1 MKLSI
6 ETGDIAAWK
15 GDGIIVNLF
24 EGVKTPAGATGAVD
38 KALNGLLSR
47 LIEKGDIK
55 GKLGAATIVHTLDRL
70 PADRVCVVGLGKEDE
85 FTTDRVRQAAANGAR
100 ALRSAGAKRIAT
112 VVHGAGPS
120 GGLDSEHAA
129 QATAEGILL
138 GLWRFGKYHTENDD
152 VGEIQDVTVLER
164 EKGKLKAVEAGV
176 TRGRIIAEANN
187 LARDLANE
195 PGNVKTPTRLAEIAR
210 DIAQQNGLEFYVI
223 DRDQAHELGM
233 GAFLGV
239 AQGSAEPPA
248 MIVMRY
254 WGAGK
259 EGAPGL
265 GLIGKGITFDSGGIS
280 IKPSEHMEDM
290 KGDMSGGAAVI
301 GSMQAIAQLKPAINV
316 TGIVPAT
323 ENLPGGRAFKPGD
336 ILKASNG
343 KTIEVIS
350 TDAEGRLVLADALVY
365 ATRTLKLSP
374 VVDAATLTGAMVV
387 ALGNERTGVFT
398 NDKELADL
406 LFKIGEE
413 TGEKNWAMPMDPEY
427 HEMIKSDWADI
438 KNSAGRTA
446 GSITAAWFVRNFVG
460 DTPWAH
466 LDIAGSANIMGDAK
480 EQGYKNKWGSG
491 TPTRTFI
498 NLAMSLATK
507 SK

>member
-1 MKLSI
+1 MKLNV

-24 EGVKTPAGATGAVD
+24 EGVTTPAGATAAVD
-38 KALNGLLSR
+38 KALKGLLSR

-55 GKLGAATIVHTLDRL
+55 GKLGNATIVHTLDKL
-70 PADRVCVVGLGKEDE
+70 PAERVCVVGLGKQHE
-85 FTTDRVRQAAANGAR
+85 FTVDRARQAAANGAR
-100 ALRSAGAKRIAT
+100 ALRGAGAKRIAT
-112 VVHGAGPS
+112 IVHGAGPG
-120 GGLDSEHAA
+120 GGLEPGRAA

-138 GLWRFGKYHTENDD
+138 GLWRFRKYHTEDND
-152 VGEIQDVTVLER
+152 VGDIEEVTILER
-164 EKGKLKAVEAGV
+164 EAGLLNAVQTGA

-187 LARDLANE
+187 VARDLANE
-195 PGNVKTPTRLAEIAR
+195 PGNAKTPTRLAEIAR
-210 DIAQQNGLEFYVI
+210 DVAQQNGLEFYVI
-223 DRDQAHELGM
+223 DRDAAHELGM

-239 AQGSAEPPA
+239 AKGSDEPPA

-259 EGAPGL
+259 EAAPGL

-280 IKPSEHMEDM
+280 IKPSEHMQDM

-301 GSMQAIAQLKPAINV
+301 GALQGIAQLKPKINV

-323 ENLPGGRAFKPGD
+323 ENLPGGRAYKPGD

-387 ALGNERTGVFT
+387 ALGIYRTGVFS
-398 NDKELADL
+398 NNKDL
-406 LFKIGEE
+406 TDQLFKIGEE
-413 TGEKNWAMPMDPEY
+413 TGEKNWAMPMDAEY
-427 HEMIKSDWADI
+427 HELIKSDWADI
-438 KNSAGRTA
+438 KNAAGRPA
-446 GSITAAWFVRNFVG
+446 GSITAAWFVRDFVG
-460 DTPWAH
+460 ETPWAH
-466 LDIAGSANIMGDAK
+466 LDIAGSAHIMGEPK
-480 EQGYKNKWGSG
+480 EEGYTNKWGSG

-498 NLAMSLATK
+498 NLALYLAEK
-507 SK
+507 K